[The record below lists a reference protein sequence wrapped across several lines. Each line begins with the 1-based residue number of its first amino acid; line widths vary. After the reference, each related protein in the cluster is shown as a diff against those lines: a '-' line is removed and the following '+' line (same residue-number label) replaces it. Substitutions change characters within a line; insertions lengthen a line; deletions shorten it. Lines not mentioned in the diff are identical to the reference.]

1 MDGYNTHGD
10 ATGKRGKAVE
20 KMLVQAFNETK
31 PPFIVGGEEL
41 MFPGDKNGSP
51 WNVYN
56 CRCAMRTVEKP
67 GIQAE
72 PRQIRVRDPITGKNV
87 VVSDMTYSEWL
98 EWKENLEKSAKN
110 GIIRQPMNLQLFAE
124 QDLKKQTTKSLKRGI
139 DSLTKN
145 IEEHKVKIKNPEKYV
160 DGWESYSEKRKAGL
174 IKHWNKEI
182 SNFEESKNNRSEELK
197 QRGK

>member
-1 MDGYNTHGD
+1 MLPLFQQRPGGASSNT
-10 ATGKRGKAVE
+10 TGKTPAGAPHSRFSLHHA
-20 KMLVQAFNETK
+20 
-31 PPFIVGGEEL
+31 I
-41 MFPGDKNGSP
+41 
-51 WNVYN
+51 
-56 CRCAMRTVEKP
+56 CTVEKDS
-67 GIQAE
+67 IEAE
-72 PRQIRVRDPITGKNV
+72 PRKIRVRDPITGKNV

-98 EWKENLEKSAKN
+98 VWKENLEKSAKN

-145 IEEHKVKIKNPEKYV
+145 IEEHKAKIKNPEKYV

-182 SNFEESKNNRSEELK
+182 SNFEESKNNRSDELK
-197 QRGK
+197 RRGK